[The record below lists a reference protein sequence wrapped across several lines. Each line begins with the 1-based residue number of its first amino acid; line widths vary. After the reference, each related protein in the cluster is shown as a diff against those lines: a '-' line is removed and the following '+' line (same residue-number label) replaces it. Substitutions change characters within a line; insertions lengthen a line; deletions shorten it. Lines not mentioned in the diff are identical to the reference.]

1 MYPEVVTHNGMT
13 LNLADIKCIK
23 HGDYFE
29 GKKSQ
34 MIVVFKTRYEFI
46 KHPKT
51 DAYIK
56 QKFNETATFDFPD
69 YQTAITVIREW
80 HEIWEKYL
88 KSQAL

>member
-1 MYPEVVTHNGMT
+1 MKPEVVTHNGMT
-13 LNLADIKCIK
+13 LNLEDIKCIK

-51 DAYIK
+51 DTFIK

-80 HEIWEKYL
+80 HEIWDKYL
-88 KSQAL
+88 QKQ